1 MTKKNINTPI
11 GCADLSKRSLFNSI
25 ELNEKEME
33 NNAICQL
40 HANRVGLILKVC
52 LNRNLDVIQNT
63 FLSKLE
69 QLVKDTCNAID
80 NELCKT
86 NED

>member
-1 MTKKNINTPI
+1 MLEKK
-11 GCADLSKRSLFNSI
+11 SLFNSI

-33 NNAICQL
+33 KDAICQL

-52 LNRNLDVIQNT
+52 LNRNFDVIQNA
-63 FLSKLE
+63 FISKLE
-69 QLVKDTCNAID
+69 QLVKDTCNALD